1 MKKTSNKLLSLLLA
15 LIMTLS
21 CVTPV
26 LAEGGTGFDN
36 STTLADGEYSGSDV
50 EFTWSGGTGK
60 VKLTLNKVV
69 VAGGKATAEF
79 TVSSANMTHIYLG
92 TAEGDGEIPALY
104 DPETGA
110 VGQNVYAFA
119 DKKVTIPVRLN
130 EEVGFA
136 MHTVAMSNPH
146 WINYNYTITVAEP
159 EGFDNSTDVADGE
172 YEAPQAELT
181 WSGGTGKVKLT
192 LNKVV
197 VAGGKATAEF
207 TVSSAN
213 MTYVYL
219 GTAEGEGEIPALY
232 DPETGAVGQDVYAF
246 ADKKVTIPVRLNEEV
261 AFAMRTVA
269 MSNPHWINYTYT
281 ITVTTEPVEADAD
294 YTAVDA
300 ALAKIPADLSIY
312 TDESVKAVI
321 EARDAVVRGLKAG
334 EQAKVDAMA
343 KAIEDAVAGL
353 VRKPVDGRVDLEIIN
368 NTGMFKGAYA
378 YLLTENGQSSL
389 VVALNGKSYEN
400 LFRGTYAEALANGD
414 NRDNW
419 LKYREGENGKYEF
432 VLALAGDESYIPV
445 VSISNSY
452 LTKYEKGEN
461 PLERAFYPRQ
471 FELDREAKTLTIGD
485 YDETVTAAVKSNVE
499 DFKAAETAQ
508 MRVVGGP
515 NSNNYNVAPV
525 LQMLDDTYDQVT
537 YPTVVNGKI
546 GTATADLTADKTFTI
561 SLLNAPNKEAFRD
574 KEPIGMQFRVKATG
588 ELVTYQVTIDLL
600 AKTITIDAQKAAY
613 TVVSGGD
620 GQWAK
625 GSGKDVEIVVKRSMA
640 DETTFSRFTGVLVD
654 GKALDKAD
662 YEAVAGSVKVTL
674 KSAYLETLSAG
685 KHTVTVTLDDGQAET
700 SITIAQAGKDSPK
713 TGDNGVMLWAAMAVI
728 SAGAAVVLKRKKD
741 EAAA

>member
-50 EFTWSGGTGK
+50 EF
-60 VKLTLNKVV
+60 
-69 VAGGKATAEF
+69 
-79 TVSSANMTHIYLG
+79 
-92 TAEGDGEIPALY
+92 
-104 DPETGA
+104 
-110 VGQNVYAFA
+110 
-119 DKKVTIPVRLN
+119 
-130 EEVGFA
+130 
-136 MHTVAMSNPH
+136 
-146 WINYNYTITVAEP
+146 
-159 EGFDNSTDVADGE
+159 
-172 YEAPQAELT
+172 T

-353 VRKPVDGRVDLEIIN
+353 VRKPVDGRVDLTIIN

-389 VVALNGKSYEN
+389 VVALTGTTYHY

-419 LKYREGENGKYEF
+419 MKYRESAGGKYEF
-432 VLALAGDESYIPV
+432 VLPLAGNESYIPV

-471 FELDREAKTLTIGD
+471 FELDREAKTLTVGD

-537 YPTVVNGKI
+537 YPTVVNGKV
-546 GTATADLTADKTFTI
+546 GTATAELTADKTFTI

-625 GSGKDVEIVVKRSMA
+625 GSGKDFEIVVKRSMA

>member
-1 MKKTSNKLLSLLLA
+1 MKKTTNKLLSLLLV

-36 STTLADGEYSGSDV
+36 STTL
-50 EFTWSGGTGK
+50 
-60 VKLTLNKVV
+60 
-69 VAGGKATAEF
+69 
-79 TVSSANMTHIYLG
+79 
-92 TAEGDGEIPALY
+92 
-104 DPETGA
+104 
-110 VGQNVYAFA
+110 
-119 DKKVTIPVRLN
+119 
-130 EEVGFA
+130 
-136 MHTVAMSNPH
+136 
-146 WINYNYTITVAEP
+146 
-159 EGFDNSTDVADGE
+159 ADGE

-219 GTAEGEGEIPALY
+219 GTAEGEGEIPTLY
-232 DPETGAVGQDVYAF
+232 DPKTGAVGQDVYAF

-261 AFAMRTVA
+261 AFAMRTEA

-343 KAIEDAVAGL
+343 KAIEDAVAAL
-353 VRKPVDGRVDLEIIN
+353 VKKPVDGRVDLEITN
-368 NTGMFKGAYA
+368 NTGMFNAVTA
-378 YLLTENGQSSL
+378 YLETKDGKTTL
-389 VVALNGKSYEN
+389 VMALSGSGYKE
-400 LFRGTYAEALANGD
+400 LFMGTYEEAVANGD
-414 NRDNW
+414 GTADKGNDSWIHGYTN
-419 LKYREGENGKYEF
+419 EAGKLEF
-432 VLALAGDESYIPV
+432 RIPV
-445 VSISNSY
+445 EDGVTYMPVVAVSNSY
-452 LTKYEKGEN
+452 YNKYLDGKN
-461 PLERAFYPRQ
+461 ALARAFYPRQ
-471 FELDREAKTLTIGD
+471 MELDREAKTLVTGD
-485 YDETVTAAVKSNVE
+485 YEFSQDLTVTNNVKMFKVSGAAL
-499 DFKAAETAQ
+499 ET
-508 MRVVGGP
+508 VGGP
-515 NSNNYNVAPV
+515 NSNGYKA
-525 LQMLDDTYDQVT
+525 
-537 YPTVVNGKI
+537 
-546 GTATADLTADKTFTI
+546 
-561 SLLNAPNKEAFRD
+561 SLLLTMGSDSFDKAYVGRAAEANDEAAVSLGEGRVFALPVKWVEEFGNPETLKNLLEEPFIVSFHSVKNDAWYERQFTVSEKDGTLVIDEVLADYTAVDAALEKVPSDEELANYTDESVQALKDAIAAVKRGLTSKDQDKVDAMAKAIEDALAGLTKKE
-574 KEPIGMQFRVKATG
+574 EP
-588 ELVTYQVTIDLL
+588 
-600 AKTITIDAQKAAY
+600 QKAVY

-620 GQWAK
+620 GQWTK
-625 GSGKDVEIVVKRSMA
+625 GSGKDFEIVVKRSMA

-654 GKALDKAD
+654 GKALDKAN

-674 KSAYLETLSAG
+674 KAAYLETLSAG

-713 TGDNGVMLWAAMAVI
+713 TGDNGMMLWAAMAVI